1 MRDAALWQNRAVP
14 PAKASMPD
22 RTRRSLVAAAAA
34 AAALA
39 ASPRAPAA
47 ATTDFATWLAEL
59 RREAAGRGVSA
70 RVLDAALAGV
80 QPIPRV
86 LELDRNQPERRLT
99 LEQYLE
105 RTVSRAR
112 IDQGRRLLDEH
123 SATLAAVTQRFGVPG
138 RFVVSLWGMESNF
151 GQNMGSFRVVE
162 SLATLAYDGRRAEFF
177 RGELIAALRILE
189 QGHIAPDRML
199 GSWAGAM
206 GQCQFM
212 PSSFLRYAVD
222 FDGDGRRDIW
232 GTRPDVFGSAANYLA
247 ENGWQSAW
255 TWGREVRVPEAVA
268 RGPDT
273 GLDAPRPLS
282 AWQGA
287 GVRRTDGG
295 PLPDAPIDAALVMP
309 DGPGGRAVLAYQ
321 NYRVI
326 MRWNRSTYFAT
337 AVGLLADA
345 IGGA

>member
-1 MRDAALWQNRAVP
+1 
-14 PAKASMPD
+14 MPD

-39 ASPRAPAA
+39 AAPRAPAA
-47 ATTDFATWLAEL
+47 ASTDFATWLADF
-59 RREAAGRGVSA
+59 RREAAGRGISQPI
-70 RVLDAALAGV
+70 LDAALSGV

-86 LELDRNQPERRLT
+86 IELDRNQPERRLT

-105 RTVSRAR
+105 RTVSDAR
-112 IDQGRRLLDEH
+112 IRQGRRLLDDH
-123 SATLAAVTQRFGVPG
+123 AAMLSAVAQRFGVPG
-138 RFVVSLWGMESNF
+138 RFVVALWGMESNF

-177 RGELIAALRILE
+177 RGELLAALRILD
-189 QGHIAPDRML
+189 QGHIPPDRML

-232 GTRPDVFGSAANYLA
+232 ETRADVFGSAANYLA
-247 ENGWQSAW
+247 ENGWQREW
-255 TWGREVRVPEAVA
+255 TWGREVRVPDDVA
-268 RGPDT
+268 RGPGT
-273 GLDAPRPLS
+273 GLDAARPLS
-282 AWQGA
+282 AWAEA
-287 GVRRTDGG
+287 GVRRADGG
-295 PLPDAPIDAALVMP
+295 PLPVADIDASLVMP
-309 DGPGGRAVLAYQ
+309 DGPGGRAVLAYG